1 MMPPDDTN
9 PDDPNTFAKYVRVL
23 AALAQP
29 GVDADTVLARFG
41 LTEAEWDALEDACD
55 ARLNSEDNDD
65 EKTLGYLGQIAQG
78 LHANHS
84 STDEPGIDF
93 DTWLAVTRACRT
105 GAQFEAQLA
114 TRKIALQDFLSAQAH
129 WIQRMAGDP
138 ALLARYRSNG

>member
-1 MMPPDDTN
+1 MTPPDDTKS
-9 PDDPNTFAKYVRVL
+9 DDANAFAQYVRVL

-29 GVDADTVLARFG
+29 GVDADTVLASFG
-41 LTEAEWDALEDACD
+41 LTEVEWDALEDACD

-78 LHANHS
+78 LHATNTS
-84 STDEPGIDF
+84 IVEPGVDF

-114 TRKIALQDFLSAQAH
+114 TRKIALQDFLSAQAY